1 MQVGFDPETG
11 KMDIDRI
18 SGIPASVRGKIV
30 TIKEII
36 NQLEQK
42 VGKQIPVDD
51 IIVEATDR
59 GIKEEDIKE
68 AIEKLKRSGDLFEP
82 RNGFISR
89 I

>member
-1 MQVGFDPETG
+1 M
-11 KMDIDRI
+11 
-18 SGIPASVRGKIV
+18 
-30 TIKEII
+30 
-36 NQLEQK
+36 
-42 VGKQIPVDD
+42 DD